1 MLKPYNTTHYR
12 KMSTIYDRVLELYYV
27 KPLTVHEQ
35 RIECFT
41 KLKELQ
47 EHLEKT
53 QPDTAYIAAYKKEY
67 ERCEPIMRMK

>member
-1 MLKPYNTTHYR
+1 
-12 KMSTIYDRVLELYYV
+12 MSDVFHRILAQFYA

-35 RIECFT
+35 RIACFT

-47 EHLEKT
+47 EHVQQVEKT
-53 QPDTAYIAAYKKEY
+53 KPDTTYITSYKKEY

>member
-1 MLKPYNTTHYR
+1 MPA
-12 KMSTIYDRVLELYYV
+12 IYDRILELFYA

-35 RIECFT
+35 RIACFT

-47 EHLEKT
+47 ERIEKT
-53 QPDTAYIAAYKKEY
+53 QPDTTYIKSYKKEY

>member
-1 MLKPYNTTHYR
+1 
-12 KMSTIYDRVLELYYV
+12 MSDVCDRILALFYS

-35 RIECFT
+35 RIACFT

-47 EHLEKT
+47 ERVQQVESLTPKDENKNVF
-53 QPDTAYIAAYKKEY
+53 TAYQKEY

>member
-1 MLKPYNTTHYR
+1 
-12 KMSTIYDRVLELYYV
+12 MSDVCDRILALFYA

-35 RIECFT
+35 RIACFT

-47 EHLEKT
+47 ERVQQVEKT
-53 QPDTAYIAAYKKEY
+53 QPDTTYIKSYKKEY

>member
-1 MLKPYNTTHYR
+1 MPA
-12 KMSTIYDRVLELYYV
+12 IYDRILELFYA

-35 RIECFT
+35 RIDCFT

-47 EHLEKT
+47 ASLEKT
-53 QPDTAYIAAYKKEY
+53 QPDTTYITSYKKEY

>member
-1 MLKPYNTTHYR
+1 
-12 KMSTIYDRVLELYYV
+12 MSEICDRILALFYA

-35 RIECFT
+35 RIACFT

-47 EHLEKT
+47 ERIEKT
-53 QPDTAYIAAYKKEY
+53 QPDTTHITSYKKEY

>member
-1 MLKPYNTTHYR
+1 
-12 KMSTIYDRVLELYYV
+12 MSDICDRILALFYA

-35 RIECFT
+35 RIACFT

-47 EHLEKT
+47 ERIEQVEKT
-53 QPDTAYIAAYKKEY
+53 QPDTTYITSYKKEY

>member
-1 MLKPYNTTHYR
+1 
-12 KMSTIYDRVLELYYV
+12 MSTIYDRILELYYV

-41 KLKELQ
+41 KLTELQ
-47 EHLEKT
+47 ERVQQVESLTPKDENKNVF
-53 QPDTAYIAAYKKEY
+53 TAYQKEY